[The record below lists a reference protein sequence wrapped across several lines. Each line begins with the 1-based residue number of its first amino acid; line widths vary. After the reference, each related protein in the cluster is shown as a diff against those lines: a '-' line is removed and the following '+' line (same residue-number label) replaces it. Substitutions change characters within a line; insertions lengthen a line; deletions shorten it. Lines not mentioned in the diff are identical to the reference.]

1 MRFEKISYE
10 QAKIDGL
17 ENYWDNLK
25 LPRRATM
32 DSAGYDI
39 FTPYDF
45 TLYPGKEIKFP
56 TGMKIKLDRSK
67 FLMIVPRSG
76 LGFKYGVQLSNTVGI
91 IDADYYNNPKNEG
104 HIWVK
109 LSYPILDKHQ
119 QSLTIHAGDAVCQG
133 IVLPYYKLENDTTD
147 ETRNGGFGSTD
158 NVENDTTNEN

>member
-1 MRFEKISYE
+1 MKFEKISYE

-39 FTPYDF
+39 FAPYDF

-56 TGMKIKLDRSK
+56 TGMKIKLDKSK

-119 QSLTIHAGDAVCQG
+119 QPLTIHAGDAVCQG
-133 IVLPYYKLENDTTD
+133 IILPFYKLENDTTD

>member
-25 LPRRATM
+25 LPKRATM
-32 DSAGYDI
+32 GSAGHDI
-39 FTPYDF
+39 FAPYDF

-56 TGMKIKLDRSK
+56 TGMKIKLDKSK

>member
-39 FTPYDF
+39 FAPYDF

-56 TGMKIKLDRSK
+56 TGMKIKLDKSK

-133 IVLPYYKLENDTTD
+133 IILPFYKLENDTTD

>member
-25 LPRRATM
+25 LPKRATM
-32 DSAGYDI
+32 GSAGHDI
-39 FTPYDF
+39 FAPYDF

>member
-1 MRFEKISYE
+1 MKFEKISYE
-10 QAKIDGL
+10 QAEIDGL
-17 ENYWDNLK
+17 ANHWDNLK
-25 LPRRATM
+25 LPKRATM
-32 DSAGYDI
+32 YSAGYDI
-39 FTPYDF
+39 FAPYSF

-56 TGMKIKLDRSK
+56 TGMKIKLDKDR
-67 FLMIVPRSG
+67 FLMVVPRSG

-109 LSYPILDKHQ
+109 LSYPILDKQ
-119 QSLTIHAGDAVCQG
+119 QQPLTIHTGDAVCQG

-158 NVENDTTNEN
+158 SIK